1 MRKIA
6 IGTVIGTVATVGVML
21 YGITLTRNQAD
32 NQPRMLEE
40 SKISEEVEKE
50 FNDFVSTYHRSYLTK
65 AEY

>member
-40 SKISEEVEKE
+40 SQISEEVEKE